1 MSYNFAYFLIVKTLL
16 KSKKRSDSPKKA
28 KDLVNI
34 IRVSEK
40 LSLPTDYKKPTVGR
54 ITQQLKRSCYAI
66 ETYFIGHCF
75 VGR

>member
-1 MSYNFAYFLIVKTLL
+1 MSYNFAHFLIVKTLL

-54 ITQQLKRSCYAI
+54 IT
-66 ETYFIGHCF
+66 
-75 VGR
+75 